1 MLDIG
6 ITVEQ
11 ELTLN
16 LYDRGSTNLSKEEAI
31 ELLLELVRQS
41 MVKDNIIKKLIKEK
55 VIGSIGNR

>member
-16 LYDRGSTNLSKEEAI
+16 LYDRGSANLSKEEAI
-31 ELLLELVRQS
+31 ELLLELVRQN
-41 MVKDNIIKKLIKEK
+41 MVKDNIIKKMIKE
-55 VIGSIGNR
+55 